1 MPSDPPGEVPVEFTP
16 EFKRKLRAL
25 AKKYRHIRSDVQPVI
40 DALKAGE
47 VFGDLKD
54 KTPACAAGAAGRCA
68 ITQSPDR
75 LDTLAGY
82 WVTDDHYCP
91 SVFSP
96 NT

>member
-16 EFKRKLRAL
+16 EFKRNLRAL
-25 AKKYRHIRSDVQPVI
+25 AKKHHHIRSDVQPVI

-47 VFGDLKD
+47 VFGDLKE
-54 KTPACAAGAAGRCA
+54 KTCA

-82 WVTDDHYCP
+82 CVMDDHYCP
-91 SVFSP
+91 SVFSL

>member
-1 MPSDPPGEVPVEFTP
+1 MPSDPPGEVHVEFTP
-16 EFKRKLRAL
+16 EFKRNLRAL
-25 AKKYRHIRSDVQPVI
+25 AKKYRHIRSDVQPVM

-54 KTPACAAGAAGRCA
+54 KTCA

-82 WVTDDHYCP
+82 CVTGDHYCP
-91 SVFSP
+91 SVFSLQP
-96 NT
+96 KHLSS

>member
-1 MPSDPPGEVPVEFTP
+1 MN
-16 EFKRKLRAL
+16 
-25 AKKYRHIRSDVQPVI
+25 
-40 DALKAGE
+40 ALKAGE
-47 VFGDLKD
+47 VFGDLKE
-54 KTPACAAGAAGRCA
+54 KTCA

-82 WVTDDHYCP
+82 SVMDDHYCH